1 MSDTTTIAPRFSR
14 ASAESVRSPDVQA
27 RLDEAMRRMDKR
39 FRESEPSLT
48 QTKYRDLITKQ
59 GNTMEFKPSFAQDNP
74 ADRLWKAAKFQVKQ
88 DHHMRCSKIMKVAQR
103 MMGKDRGLEVDR

>member
-1 MSDTTTIAPRFSR
+1 MSDTSTIAPRFNR

-59 GNTMEFKPSFAQDNP
+59 GNTMEFKPRFGNDNP
-74 ADRLWKAAKFQVKQ
+74 TDRLWKAAKYQVKQ
-88 DHHMRCSKIMKVAQR
+88 DHYLRCSKIMKVAQR
-103 MMGKDRGLEVDR
+103 MMGKDRGLER

>member
-1 MSDTTTIAPRFSR
+1 MSDTSIITPRFNR
-14 ASAESVRSPDVQA
+14 ASAEQVRSPDIQA

-59 GNTMEFKPSFAQDNP
+59 GNTMDLKPRFGNDNP
-74 ADRLWKAAKFQVKQ
+74 TDRLWKAAKYQVKQ
-88 DHHMRCSKIMKVAQR
+88 DHYLRCSKIMKVAQR
-103 MMGKDRGLEVDR
+103 MRDKDRGLER

>member
-1 MSDTTTIAPRFSR
+1 MSDTSIITPRFNR

-39 FRESEPSLT
+39 FRESEPNLT
-48 QTKYRDLITKQ
+48 QTKYRDLLTKQ
-59 GNTMEFKPSFAQDNP
+59 GNAMDLKPSFGQDNP
-74 ADRLWKAAKFQVKQ
+74 TDRLWKAAKFQVKQ

-103 MMGKDRGLEVDR
+103 MMGKDRGLER

>member
-1 MSDTTTIAPRFSR
+1 MSDTTTIAPRFNR
-14 ASAESVRSPDVQA
+14 ASAETVNASDVQA
-27 RLDEAMRRMDKR
+27 RLDESMRRMSNSFAKN
-39 FRESEPSLT
+39 ESHLT
-48 QTKYRDLITKQ
+48 EAKYRDLLTKQ
-59 GNTMEFKPSFAQDNP
+59 GNTMEFKPNFAQDNP